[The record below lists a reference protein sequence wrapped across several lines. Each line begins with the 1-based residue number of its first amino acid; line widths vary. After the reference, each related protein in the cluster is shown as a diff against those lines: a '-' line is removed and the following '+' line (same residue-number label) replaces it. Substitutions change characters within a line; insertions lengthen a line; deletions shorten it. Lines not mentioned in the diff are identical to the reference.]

1 MTPTEQ
7 QTILACRKTLAAQF
21 ANRCDED
28 KLERPLGVLK
38 LCRERPHL
46 AAWVTIANA
55 SRGLVYRPVNPQ
67 EVTGG

>member
-1 MTPTEQ
+1 MNTIEQ
-7 QTILACRKTLAAQF
+7 QTILACRKALAAAF

-46 AAWVTIANA
+46 AAWVTIENPSWALA
-55 SRGLVYRPVNPQ
+55 YRPVSVG
-67 EVTGG
+67 EVTR